1 MGSNSFSR
9 PKSNTRTRGDISRNN
24 SLVLERMEETTM
36 TNIEAAVEDK
46 AAPTLDEE
54 RKEEHRSFDYVE
66 RNAEG
71 GLVTQK
77 SIEIFIHAQQ

>member
-1 MGSNSFSR
+1 
-9 PKSNTRTRGDISRNN
+9 
-24 SLVLERMEETTM
+24 M

>member
-36 TNIEAAVEDK
+36 TNIEAA
-46 AAPTLDEE
+46 DEE